1 MYSTVKPQS
10 RVQPLAAAILFA
22 VSFMVAVFAVT
33 TPHFN
38 APDAAWVAFW
48 NTRSHRIAEVVAVY
62 ATLVA
67 GAALVWFAAQ
77 LAQRVA
83 NPVIY
88 AAGWASAVMLWVS
101 AVLFSA
107 TPAAMSISGSPPPTA
122 ELDRITTDMG
132 AGALTW
138 FAVPVAAF
146 LVVAACVSGL
156 RTGVLARWLC
166 WLGFAVA
173 VVVGIGGIA
182 FFPLPLLPLWVL
194 LVGANLALGRE
205 RNPAPAPA
213 AA

>member
-1 MYSTVKPQS
+1 MYPTVKPKS
-10 RVQPLAAAILFA
+10 RVQPLVAAIVFA
-22 VSFMVAVFAVT
+22 ASFMVAVFAVT

-38 APDAAWVAFW
+38 SADAKWIAFW
-48 NTRSHRIAEVVAVY
+48 NTRSHRITEIVAVY

-83 NPVIY
+83 NPAIY
-88 AAGWASAVMLWVS
+88 AAAWASAVMLWVS

-132 AGALTW
+132 AAALTW

-166 WLGFAVA
+166 WLGLVVA
-173 VVVGIGGIA
+173 VVVGVGGIA

-194 LVGANLALGRE
+194 LAGANLALGRE
-205 RNPAPAPA
+205 RSPAPVPA
-213 AA
+213 VA